1 MDRQD
6 VLRKHAVGSA
16 NAVLCKTDEDVASK
30 AIRECKSHTVNMV
43 WCGLSDYFS
52 QIERETKERVD
63 VDSILD
69 EARSA
74 MESRGGE
81 NGGPRRSTLAD
92 ILAVRRESV
101 ERSEGA
107 ERELRRLDERIGKIE
122 SCLPRNAMMVVVSGQ
137 GNTTY
142 VRSLQQMRW
151 RCKSNQHG
159 GGKKNQGGKKDK
171 EEEEE
176 ACKDKGSVPAAP
188 LLWDERCDDHLNF
201 SIRQAAQTVCLLG
214 IKE

>member
-1 MDRQD
+1 MNKGNTTLCGKQEELTVLFFLFSLCKCASLLDRQD

-52 QIERETKERVD
+52 QMERETKERVD

-81 NGGPRRSTLAD
+81 NGGPKRSTLAD
-92 ILAVRRESV
+92 ILAVPDLCV
-101 ERSEGA
+101 A
-107 ERELRRLDERIGKIE
+107 VLRRGT
-122 SCLPRNAMMVVVSGQ
+122 S
-137 GNTTY
+137 
-142 VRSLQQMRW
+142 
-151 RCKSNQHG
+151 
-159 GGKKNQGGKKDK
+159 
-171 EEEEE
+171 EE
-176 ACKDKGSVPAAP
+176 A
-188 LLWDERCDDHLNF
+188 
-201 SIRQAAQTVCLLG
+201 
-214 IKE
+214 